1 MKNIIFLLLI
11 FSFSACN
18 KPKTVM
24 ICGDHVCVNK
34 AEAKQFFND
43 NLTLEV
49 KILDTKIKDKSD
61 LVELNLKTSSSNQ
74 KEISIFSKKKTDQ
87 NIKILSNKEIE
98 QKKLQLKERKKVK
111 RNKQKNEKVKKK
123 QKILKSS
130 ESAKVISKQ
139 TNQIVD
145 VCMIIEK
152 CNIEEISKYLV
163 KQGKNKKFPD
173 ITLRGE

>member
-1 MKNIIFLLLI
+1 M
-11 FSFSACN
+11 
-18 KPKTVM
+18 
-24 ICGDHVCVNK
+24 
-34 AEAKQFFND
+34 
-43 NLTLEV
+43 
-49 KILDTKIKDKSD
+49 
-61 LVELNLKTSSSNQ
+61 LNLKTSSSNQ